1 MYDLTTLCWVICIS
15 GVPVGD
21 ITIGMTRPG
30 GAGLYLQVFLKPK
43 TKVEDG
49 GSVKGP
55 KPRGDLRPV
64 EINRHMYM
72 TCIVRQE

>member
-1 MYDLTTLCWVICIS
+1 
-15 GVPVGD
+15 
-21 ITIGMTRPG
+21 MTRPG
-30 GAGLYLQVFLKPK
+30 GGGLYLHVLLKPK

-72 TCIVRQE
+72 TCIVRQELVETESDIVYESAETL

>member
-1 MYDLTTLCWVICIS
+1 MTDL
-15 GVPVGD
+15 VGD
-21 ITIGMTRPG
+21 ITTRYDPPRRG
-30 GAGLYLQVFLKPK
+30 RVIPTAIHHMKPE
-43 TKVEDG
+43 TTFEDG

-55 KPRGDLRPV
+55 RPKGGLRPV